1 VKPNATIQSFFNG
14 TAKVKNK
21 KQQVPC
27 PMCERIVDLDKIN
40 NHMDSQECIKN
51 ENVKVVTN
59 DVRDSLCS
67 DENKVYASEKRKSC
81 EEGMADKA
89 ESKKLRT
96 DSSLKE
102 ETSEDIFNDEDD
114 AIIEELFSDSQTSS
128 ASSQQ
133 SISSQGSQSQTIKL
147 SKSISYNP
155 SQFGGLHNLSPSP
168 EAKVIHSGT
177 KRAVEKYRKTPTKE
191 KRNLFG
197 GPLPEMPQH
206 DPFTP
211 RKRLNPDYIPYYVTN
226 FEYVIGCVIDCTQD
240 KNLFNDD
247 ELDVIDK
254 YRALSLE
261 ARKLYVRLFNR
272 KHAWISEDKIRYD
285 EIPDVQKTAKELIQN
300 KLVQS
305 KEELNNLADVLHLI
319 SAADIKTIARDFNC
333 SSKSSN
339 KTDIT
344 QELLKMSKRKNGF
357 FQTANTLESKIINKG
372 KCLVGPCYRLDPESR
387 SPLLRVLCLWGLN
400 SWWESREEGA
410 TPSTLTSILLTNQGH
425 VTYPCYTINRVAN
438 IFRHREDLIRFE
450 ESIKIEDKI
459 EQAVINKD
467 FEAGY
472 LVYKSILEIYNSFDN
487 EYKDHVCSLPVFL
500 QRFSALAVVMAGLN
514 KAVDMLEKMKKHG
527 EAVEL
532 LRKLL
537 ASTVLDRYRGFW
549 YERLSLDLDSHLKQP
564 EAALAVVETAL
575 NDPKVRAG
583 RRLTLC
589 QRAVK
594 ICGMKKYN
602 LSDQMSRFT
611 NLDSWDCP
619 SPDDLPSVFITGKM
633 INREGLHGKSVF
645 QVPDISD
652 SSVMTYCSVEEFCIN
667 HYSSLGLHEGLHG
680 EGAVFN
686 SLLGL
691 LFWDIIYSDV
701 PDAFRDPGQ
710 ALPLD
715 WDSDH
720 FYLARK
726 DRIDVRLAELIS
738 MERDEMCSEV
748 VVAWTTHLDVVSLV
762 NWNMFNSEERVRSLV
777 SCFDPVSLAAVL
789 ERLVKDHRST
799 RSGLPDLT
807 VWDSGRGQL
816 KCVEVK
822 GPGDKLSTKQIL
834 WVRFLNSVGVDTEV
848 CHVLPLGSLG
858 GRVRSPGKR
867 NVKKSP
873 VGKELFAEPSEQND
887 FKKSR
892 TERKKGKKQKRVD
905 ENENAAPAKNSRKKR
920 KTDKVDSDEDFCL

>member
-1 VKPNATIQSFFNG
+1 
-14 TAKVKNK
+14 
-21 KQQVPC
+21 
-27 PMCERIVDLDKIN
+27 
-40 NHMDSQECIKN
+40 
-51 ENVKVVTN
+51 
-59 DVRDSLCS
+59 
-67 DENKVYASEKRKSC
+67 
-81 EEGMADKA
+81 
-89 ESKKLRT
+89 
-96 DSSLKE
+96 
-102 ETSEDIFNDEDD
+102 
-114 AIIEELFSDSQTSS
+114 
-128 ASSQQ
+128 
-133 SISSQGSQSQTIKL
+133 
-147 SKSISYNP
+147 
-155 SQFGGLHNLSPSP
+155 
-168 EAKVIHSGT
+168 
-177 KRAVEKYRKTPTKE
+177 
-191 KRNLFG
+191 
-197 GPLPEMPQH
+197 
-206 DPFTP
+206 
-211 RKRLNPDYIPYYVTN
+211 
-226 FEYVIGCVIDCTQD
+226 
-240 KNLFNDD
+240 
-247 ELDVIDK
+247 
-254 YRALSLE
+254 
-261 ARKLYVRLFNR
+261 
-272 KHAWISEDKIRYD
+272 
-285 EIPDVQKTAKELIQN
+285 
-300 KLVQS
+300 
-305 KEELNNLADVLHLI
+305 
-319 SAADIKTIARDFNC
+319 
-333 SSKSSN
+333 
-339 KTDIT
+339 
-344 QELLKMSKRKNGF
+344 
-357 FQTANTLESKIINKG
+357 
-372 KCLVGPCYRLDPESR
+372 VGPCYRLDPESR

-450 ESIKIEDKI
+450 ETIKIEDKI

-472 LVYKSILEIYNSFDN
+472 LVYESILEIYNGFDE

-583 RRLTLC
+583 RRLSLC

-619 SPDDLPSVFITGKM
+619 TPDDLPSVFITGKM

-645 QVPDISD
+645 QVPDSSD
-652 SSVMTYCSVEEFCIN
+652 PSVMTYCSVEEFCLN
-667 HYSSLGLHEGLHG
+667 HYSSVGLHEGLHG

-715 WDSDH
+715 WDTDH

-726 DRIDVRLAELIS
+726 DRIDVRLAELNS
-738 MERDEMCSEV
+738 MERDELCNEV
-748 VVAWTTHLDVVSLV
+748 VVAWMTHLDVMSMV

-807 VWDSGRGQL
+807 VWDSGTRQL

-858 GRVRSPGKR
+858 GRVRSPGKK
-867 NVKKSP
+867 NVQKSTFD
-873 VGKELFAEPSEQND
+873 KELFAEPSEQTD
-887 FKKSR
+887 FKKSS

-905 ENENAAPAKNSRKKR
+905 ENKNAAPVKNSKRKKR
-920 KTDKVDSDEDFCL
+920 KTDKVDSDEDFCP